1 MVKSDSNIDILFRKG
16 LSNIEALPPESV
28 WDDIQPLLRKN
39 RRGLF
44 FKIAAGLAVLTSL
57 GLMAYF
63 FTGTAPQEDNSM
75 QTASAGELSTLFDA
89 SYINIAVDN
98 EDNVPGRETGSFY
111 SETGAFYSDNREEDA
126 KQVNDEPVTRS
137 ADPATSGHRMVNL
150 EYTSPDKNTLR
161 FADAPAAVSARTD
174 YESVQVT
181 DILPVE
187 PAEEGK
193 IKKWELGA
201 MVSPTYLSTNLNST
215 NDLLKEVE
223 NNESPVLSYT
233 GGFSISYR
241 MTGRLSVQTGLYYSS
256 LGRDVTGV
264 TSYSGFT
271 PYASSKSGVIF
282 GVETTSGT
290 ISSTNRDIY
299 LADGEGNRIDGFY
312 TTDNFDPAKSDLVPF
327 GDRLRQSFEYLQVP
341 LILRYKLIDRKIAFN
356 VLGGMS
362 YNFLVGNQTWAMN
375 EEGSKI
381 HLGSTDGVD
390 NVLFSSSLGM
400 SMQYHLS
407 ERLSFNL
414 EPELRYYLN
423 TGGDLGSGNPYTFGV
438 FSGMQLRF

>member
-1 MVKSDSNIDILFRKG
+1 MVKRDSNIDILFRDG

-28 WDDIQPLLRKN
+28 WDNIKPLLRKN
-39 RRGLF
+39 NKGIF
-44 FKIAAGLAVLTSL
+44 FRIAAGIAMLTSL

-63 FTGTAPQEDNSM
+63 FAGTGLQDNNPL
-75 QTASAGELSTLFDA
+75 QTASSGELSTLFDA

-98 EDNVPGRETGSFY
+98 KVNAPVSG
-111 SETGAFYSDNREEDA
+111 
-126 KQVNDEPVTRS
+126 KQ
-137 ADPATSGHRMVNL
+137 L
-150 EYTSPDKNTLR
+150 FYTSDTKGSAVTLDDETVPRSTDPSASNHKKVDLVYNRPNNTSLR

-174 YESVQVT
+174 YESVMVA

-193 IKKWELGA
+193 IKRWELGA

-215 NDLLKEVE
+215 NELLNQVE

-233 GGFSISYR
+233 GGLSISYK
-241 MTGRLSVQTGLYYSS
+241 MTGRLSIQTGLYYSS
-256 LGRDVTGV
+256 LGREVNGV
-264 TSYSGFT
+264 SSYSGFT
-271 PYASSKSGVIF
+271 PYASSKSGIIF

-290 ISSTNRDIY
+290 INSTNKDIY
-299 LADGEGNRIDGFY
+299 LADGEGSRIDGFY
-312 TTDNFDPAKSDLVPF
+312 SADNFDPAKSNLVPF

-356 VLGGMS
+356 ILGGMS

-375 EEGSKI
+375 DEGLKVL
-381 HLGSTDGVD
+381 LGSTDGVD

-400 SMQYHLS
+400 SMQYQLS
-407 ERLSFNL
+407 DKLSFNL

>member
-1 MVKSDSNIDILFRKG
+1 MVKSDSNIDILFRQG

-39 RRGLF
+39 NRGLF
-44 FKIAAGLAVLTSL
+44 FKIAAGLAILTSL

-89 SYINIAVDN
+89 SYINIAVTN
-98 EDNVPGRETGSFY
+98 EDNLSGRETGSFY
-111 SETGAFYSDNREEDA
+111 NENSEEDTGRA
-126 KQVNDEPVTRS
+126 NIEPVAMS
-137 ADPATSGHRMVNL
+137 ADPATSGYRMVDL
-150 EYTSPDKNTLR
+150 EYNRPDNNTLR

-174 YESVQVT
+174 YERILVT
-181 DILPVE
+181 DIQPVE

-201 MVSPTYLSTNLNST
+201 MISPTYLSTNLNSS
-215 NDLLKEVE
+215 NDLLKQVE

-241 MTGRLSVQTGLYYSS
+241 MTGRLSIQTGLYYSS
-256 LGRDVTGV
+256 LGREVTGV
-264 TSYSGFT
+264 SSYSGFT

-312 TTDNFDPAKSDLVPF
+312 TADNFDPAKSDLVPF

-341 LILRYKLIDRKIAFN
+341 LMLRYKLIDRKIAFN

-400 SMQYHLS
+400 SMQYHLN
-407 ERLSFNL
+407 EKLSFNL

-423 TGGDLGSGNPYTFGV
+423 TGGDLGSGNPYTFGI